1 MVKTLIVD
9 DELNARENLAILLE
23 AYEATTF
30 DIIYAKNAD
39 EAKNLIDKNK
49 PDLVFLDIEMP
60 NKNGFQLIN
69 ELKEIDFPIIFVT
82 AYDHYAIKA
91 FEVSAFDYLLKPL
104 DIERLHLSLKRVLNL
119 SDKNTVFKRLKALQ
133 ENEAE
138 GKVTKI
144 AIPEKGDYVLLDTKD
159 IVCIEANRTYVQI
172 HATDNSY
179 IYSKPLKYFE
189 GVLMEDNQFLRVHRS
204 WIVNTNFIE
213 KYSKKDSLLQMKND
227 LEISVSRSYKENLQ
241 AYIQN

>member
-9 DELNARENLAILLE
+9 DELKARENLAILLE
-23 AYEATTF
+23 AYEPTTF
-30 DIIYAKNAD
+30 DITYAENAD
-39 EAKNLIDKNK
+39 EAKRLITKNK
-49 PDLVFLDIEMP
+49 PELLFLDIEMP

-104 DIERLHLSLKRVLNL
+104 DIERLYLSLGRVLNL

-138 GKVTKI
+138 GKITKI
-144 AIPEKGDYVLLDTKD
+144 AIPERGDYILLDTKE
-159 IVCIEANRTYVQI
+159 IICIEANRAYVEI
-172 HATDNSY
+172 YTEKSKY
-179 IYSKPLKYFE
+179 IYAKPLKYFE
-189 GVLMEDNQFLRVHRS
+189 DVLTENSQFIRVHRS
-204 WIVNTNFIE
+204 WIINTNFVE
-213 KYSKKDSLLQMKND
+213 KYSKRDAEILMKNQ
-227 LEISVSRSYKENLQ
+227 LKISVSRSYKEELLKS
-241 AYIQN
+241 IQ